1 MKFREPKRR
10 GADRVKDQSV
20 SLKLPPDVVAGLDEI
35 AQSEGRSRNS
45 CVSRKLA
52 QIVQRMRK
60 QAPGEAEAVN
70 A

>member
-10 GADRVKDQSV
+10 GVDRVKDQNV

-52 QIVQRMRK
+52 QIVQRRK
-60 QAPGEAEAVN
+60 QQSLPREVVN